1 MTAYDLTRHAI
12 EVAQWLVVPALLY
25 ALRRA
30 PVVLR
35 LAGVVVLG
43 WIGMFCLVL
52 WYWNYAVGHA
62 PTPEL
67 AEYFAARDGAEI
79 SFTYHYGWEIA
90 IVYMALL
97 EAARFTFVWAKRR
110 RSLAH
115 D

>member
-12 EVAQWLVVPALLY
+12 EVAQWLVVPALMY

-30 PVVLR
+30 PVLLR
-35 LAGVVVLG
+35 LGGVVLLG
-43 WIGMFCLVL
+43 WIGMSCLVL
-52 WYWNYAVGHA
+52 LYWNYAVGHA
-62 PTPEL
+62 PSQEL

-79 SFTYHYGWEIA
+79 SFAYHYGWEFV

-97 EAARFTFVWAKRR
+97 EAARITFVWAKRR